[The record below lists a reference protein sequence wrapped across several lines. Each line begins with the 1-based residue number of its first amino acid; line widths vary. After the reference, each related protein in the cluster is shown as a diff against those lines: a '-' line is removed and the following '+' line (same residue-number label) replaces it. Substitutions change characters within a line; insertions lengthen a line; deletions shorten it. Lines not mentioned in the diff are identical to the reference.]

1 MHVPHRSRILTATV
15 ASLLVVGGAG
25 AQQVP
30 LTTTQEPHVVSLTN
44 GLTGL
49 ARPVPSGFATFTL
62 NASHTELTFIATL
75 QGIDISGL
83 QTADP
88 NDDLVAAH
96 IHAPA
101 PPGEGAGVVWGF
113 FGQPF
118 NDQIGPGGG
127 CTPSPMGVGGTCHA
141 TWNLPEGN
149 NTTLA
154 AQLPN
159 ILAGLAY
166 INFHTVENPR
176 GELRGQIAVNVVPE
190 PSTVL
195 LLGTGLVGVAAVA
208 VRRRRTG

>member
-1 MHVPHRSRILTATV
+1 MHVPHRSRIVVAAV
-15 ASLLVVGGAG
+15 ASLLVGGVAG

-30 LTTTQEPHVVSLTN
+30 LTTTQEPHVVTLTN

-49 ARPVPSGFATFTL
+49 ARPTPSGLALFTL
-62 NASHTELTFIATL
+62 NASHTELSFIATL
-75 QGIDISGL
+75 QGIDVTGL

-101 PPGEGAGVVWGF
+101 PPGQGAGVVWGF
-113 FGQPF
+113 FGTPF
-118 NDQIGPGGG
+118 NDLIGPGGG
-127 CTPSPMGVGGTCHA
+127 CTPSPTGVGGTCRG
-141 TWNLPEGN
+141 TWDLPEGN

-166 INFHTVENPR
+166 INFHTVENRP

-195 LLGTGLVGVAAVA
+195 LLGTGLLGVAAIA
-208 VRRRRTG
+208 RRRRTG